1 MLSSDSECTV
11 THMPEPTITLSTAD
25 ERRRTVVDAAIAVFA
40 RTGYAATPVAAVAE
54 QAGIS
59 TAYVFKLYSGKEALF
74 VAALERCFV
83 RVVDALRIGADASRS
98 SDPAAVL
105 DAMGEAYARL
115 ITDRSLLMLQ
125 VHAMSAADVPAIAQ
139 ALRAG
144 LERVTAFAGE
154 RSGAPSAAVQRF
166 LAYGQLC
173 HLIVATGLTAEDGE
187 WAGLIAD
194 GIRHY

>member
-1 MLSSDSECTV
+1 
-11 THMPEPTITLSTAD
+11 MPEATITLSTAD
-25 ERRRTVVDAAIAVFA
+25 ERRRTVVDSAIAVFA

-59 TAYVFKLYSGKEALF
+59 TAYVFKLYPGKEALF

-83 RVVDALRIGADASRS
+83 RVVDALRVGADASRTD
-98 SDPAAVL
+98 DPHAVL

-115 ITDRSLLMLQ
+115 IADRSLLMLQ

-144 LERVTAFAGE
+144 IERVTAFAHE
-154 RSGAPSAAVQRF
+154 RSGAPAASVQRF

-173 HLIVATGLTAEDGE
+173 HLIVATGLTAEDGD
-187 WAGLIAD
+187 WAGLITD